1 VKGFTVF
8 TVPPVHLFTGFNVVN
23 LMKRLVF
30 DVAISCAAGI
40 FTCLIVLPIVALFT
54 VTPFPELIG
63 QFKSPLIWSS
73 ILVSLETSLAVVFL
87 ALCLGV
93 PMAYLLATAQFR
105 GKEVLD
111 TLIDLPIVL
120 PPLVAG
126 LALLILLGGNSPAG
140 NFLTRHGLE
149 LVFSKKGIIMA
160 QLFVSAPFLI
170 KSSRQAFESISENI
184 MKASSTLGA
193 SKFYT
198 FKNVSLPLAK
208 NGIYAGMVMTWA
220 RALGEFGATSMVA
233 GCIPFKTQTMTIAIY
248 MNAMSGKLS
257 SSIAVALLLTIFS
270 FTSLL
275 IFKSRAKGLMTRV
288 R

>member
-1 VKGFTVF
+1 
-8 TVPPVHLFTGFNVVN
+8 
-23 LMKRLVF
+23 MKRFSF
-30 DVAISCAAGI
+30 DLAISCAAGI
-40 FTCLIVLPIVALFT
+40 FTCLIVFPILALFT
-54 VTPFPELIG
+54 VTPLGELIG
-63 QFKSPLIWSS
+63 QFKSPLIWSA

-87 ALCLGV
+87 ALCLGIPV
-93 PMAYLLATAQFR
+93 AYLLATRKFR
-105 GKEVLD
+105 GKEIID

-126 LALLILLGGNSPAG
+126 LALLIFLGGNSPAG
-140 NFLTRHGLE
+140 RFLSRNGLD

-170 KSSRQAFESISENI
+170 KSSRQAFESINENI
-184 MKASSTLGA
+184 LKASSTLGA

-198 FKNVSLPLAK
+198 FRNVSLPLAK

-233 GCIPFKTQTMTIAIY
+233 GCIPWKTQTMTIAIY
-248 MNAMSGKLS
+248 MNALSGKS
-257 SSIAVALLLTIFS
+257 SASIAIALLLTIFS

-275 IFKSRAKGLMTRV
+275 IFKSRAMGQMNR
-288 R
+288 RW